1 MIATIPR
8 TKARFATL
16 EPTMFPRAKSGNP
29 YNADWTLT
37 TNSGAEV
44 AKETIVKPT
53 MNLGICNFIEA
64 DNEPLK
70 RNSPPLMR
78 KNKPK
83 IIAKNS
89 I

>member
-1 MIATIPR
+1 MIATIPK

-29 YNADWTLT
+29 FIADWTLT

-53 MNLGICNFIEA
+53 MNLGICNFIA
-64 DNEPLK
+64 VSYTHLTLPTIY
-70 RNSPPLMR
+70 SV
-78 KNKPK
+78 
-83 IIAKNS
+83 
-89 I
+89 